1 MPKDVDADAV
11 EIGALYRVAMGDVT
25 DSRYF
30 SEKISQNR
38 NGTPEHAVWR
48 SVARL
53 IVVRVGAG
61 IAALPTPAIGA
72 ASHL

>member
-1 MPKDVDADAV
+1 MPKDVEADAV
-11 EIGALYRVAMGDVT
+11 EIGALYRVAMGTLQIADISLRKYRRTVT
-25 DSRYF
+25 VPP
-30 SEKISQNR
+30 K
-38 NGTPEHAVWR
+38 HAVWR